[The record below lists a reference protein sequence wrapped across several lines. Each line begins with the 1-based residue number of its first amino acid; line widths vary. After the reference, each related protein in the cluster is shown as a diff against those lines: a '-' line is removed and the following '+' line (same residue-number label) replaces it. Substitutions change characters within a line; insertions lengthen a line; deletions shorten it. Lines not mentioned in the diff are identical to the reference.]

1 MAVDTAYYD
10 LLEIPVTADENEI
23 KKAYRRLAVKYHPDK
38 NPGDKTAEE
47 KFKKIAQAYDVLSDP
62 EKRKLYDQFGED
74 AVTGNGA
81 RGGGGGFGSDP
92 FDIFNQFFGGLFTA
106 FKRIL

>member
-62 EKRKLYDQFGED
+62 EKRKLYDPS
-74 AVTGNGA
+74 TGSMSAGTFASSSIFAMIGA
-81 RGGGGGFGSDP
+81 KISVS
-92 FDIFNQFFGGLFTA
+92 
-106 FKRIL
+106 